1 MRKWLVNAKTKMLF
15 LYFFSLLFLYTIT
28 GVILDIF
35 LFRPLREERNQYISD
50 YAHQISSGVLNQKEV
65 YEKIVLQ
72 ICNNQVVV
80 ENLSERH
87 EEPIEI
93 WESMNDI
100 SQIIRSNRE
109 IMPSIH
115 KLAVYVQGSSLW
127 TDGNCIFTQELLV
140 RDFDANCQWF
150 AESENGLQM
159 YSICSEMN
167 GLYNSVQA
175 YVKLSVNVQKAFG
188 DYIYFD
194 NGIDGRAYLVDQ
206 NGIVIASSQP
216 VAEGKRPEQFVN
228 GIKGKISKGNILEVN
243 GDVVL
248 WQQIDDEWSVI
259 VALPAAYTKKKM
271 QSTYI
276 IIGVIMLGLAFVTG
290 VTMFRMIGKWYDAL
304 EEVTAIRIQKQ
315 KFEVRSLELQVN
327 PHFLYNTL
335 GAMRWEA
342 LDCRS
347 RKLVG
352 MIDNLTTFYR
362 RSLNKGNSFLTV
374 IQEVDLVKAYIAIQE
389 ERCNHCVKVQIE
401 VDKEVE
407 SVIVPKMILQPLVE
421 NIWIHGNITKSGS
434 QYIGISAH
442 KLSEGYLQILVVDN
456 GSGISEERLKQ
467 IKNSEDENGS
477 GIGLSYIENILQFY
491 YKDNYV
497 FDIRSKEGEWTRVSL
512 ILPDR
517 FKEETNYDGEG

>member
-1 MRKWLVNAKTKMLF
+1 MSRWFGSTKTKMLF

-35 LFRPLREERNQYISD
+35 LFRPLKEERNQYISD
-50 YAHQISSGVLNQKEV
+50 YAHQISSSVLNQKEV

-72 ICNNQVVV
+72 LCSNQVIA
-80 ENLSERH
+80 ENLSEQH
-87 EEPIEI
+87 EKPIEI

-100 SQIIRSNRE
+100 SQIIRSDRE

-127 TDGNCIFTQELLV
+127 TDGVSIFTQELLV
-140 RDFDANCQWF
+140 RDFDVNYQWF
-150 AESENGLQM
+150 AESENGLQV

-167 GLYNSVQA
+167 GLYNSVEA
-175 YVKLSVNVQKAFG
+175 YVKLSVNMQKAFG
-188 DYIYFD
+188 DYISFD
-194 NGIDGRAYLVDQ
+194 NDIDGGAYLVDQ

-216 VAEGKRPEQFVN
+216 VTEGKRPEEFVS
-228 GIKGKISKGNILEVN
+228 GIKGKISQGNIFEVN

-248 WQQIDDEWSVI
+248 WQQIDDGWSVI
-259 VALPAAYTKKKM
+259 VAFPAAYTKKKM

-276 IIGVIMLGLAFVTG
+276 IIGVIMVGLAFVTG
-290 VTMFRMIGKWYDAL
+290 AIMFRMIGKWYDAL

-315 KFEVRSLELQVN
+315 KFEVCSLELQIN

-352 MIDNLTTFYR
+352 MIDNLTIFYR

-374 IQEVDLVKAYIAIQE
+374 IQEVELVRAYIAIQE
-389 ERCNHCVKVQIE
+389 ERYNHCVKVQIE
-401 VDKEVE
+401 VDQEVE

-421 NIWIHGNITKSGS
+421 NIWIHGDITKSGR
-434 QYIGISAH
+434 QYIGISVH

-467 IKNSEDENGS
+467 IKSSGEGNGS
-477 GIGLSYIENILQFY
+477 GIGISYIENILQFY
-491 YKDNYV
+491 YEDNFV

-517 FKEETNYDGEG
+517 FKEEMNDDGEG